1 MKEKI
6 SLYAKRSFE
15 ILQKLNKTQ
24 KTSLVIISTLMLTGL
39 TGVLVYAD
47 EGHDSPEP
55 VVQQSEQVLVRK
67 VGDVDPDAIS
77 QEGLSSFYGE
87 IISKDIASINAS
99 REGVISSWN
108 VSVGDRVSA
117 GAVLGYVTVTGVSPE
132 QQMAL
137 AEQQANA
144 LKAQLD
150 LETANKISIQTESVF
165 GQIAESLKSVAN
177 KQKSIYDSSTGT
189 FLTTYQRELQAI
201 TEQQIQLS
209 NKLQDFGNTALTEI
223 YPLVSSGSTP
233 FNQNFSAANLTLG
246 FGVKNNTLINSYVVL
261 SKLLAEKVRART
273 VTDQDIRNY
282 LDKTIEMVEASVS
295 IENLDLKM
303 ITESVKDLQTEL
315 RDISSELTQ
324 ATIDTAAKERERS
337 QIDIE
342 RSQVDIELSRSLVGF
357 ESDLSL
363 KKLEQLSATER
374 AKNEARGAQLLAQKL
389 AVSAGGVI
397 PILAAKSG
405 VVATI
410 EKNVGEYITISDRI
424 GFISNANPRKNVRFS
439 IPASWKDISKGDTL
453 LISWRP
459 EYSMG
464 SAVITGISTI
474 IDERGGY
481 QAEAVISQGTVF
493 PVGASVRIIPE
504 NSKKGVFVNRKA
516 VVFEGVQPYVWIITE
531 SDAVRKQEVKIGR
544 GLGEYV
550 EILSGLE
557 REFSYL
563 VILDPLVQ
571 INSGMMLS
579 EILKTEPKVESA
591 TPVKIQDE
599 SQPHGHDE

>member
-6 SLYAKRSFE
+6 SLYKNRSFE
-15 ILQKLNKTQ
+15 IIQKLTKIQ
-24 KTSLVIISTLMLTGL
+24 KISLIMSVLVVTGL
-39 TGVLVYAD
+39 ISVFVYAD

-55 VVQQSEQVLVRK
+55 VVQQTEQVIVRK

-77 QEGLSSFYGE
+77 QEGLGSFYGE
-87 IISKDIASINAS
+87 ITSKDVASINAS

-108 VSVGDRVSA
+108 VSVGDSVSA
-117 GAVLGYVTVTGVSPE
+117 GSVLGYVTVTGVSPE

-150 LETANKISIQTESVF
+150 LETANKISAQTESVF
-165 GQIAESLKSVAN
+165 GQIAESLNSVAN
-177 KQKSIYDSSTGT
+177 KQRSIYDGTGGT
-189 FLTTYQRELQAI
+189 ASTTYQTELQAI
-201 TEQQIQLS
+201 TQQQTQLS

-223 YPLVSSGSTP
+223 YPQVSGFGNSP
-233 FNQNFSAANLTLG
+233 FNQYYHEGNLNWG
-246 FGVKNNTLINSYVVL
+246 FGAKNGTLRGSYVFL

-282 LDKTIEMVEASVS
+282 LDKTIEMVDASIVV
-295 IENLDLKM
+295 ENLNLEA

-324 ATIDTAAKERERS
+324 ATIDKASKERERS
-337 QIDIE
+337 QIE
-342 RSQVDIELSRSLVGF
+342 IELSRSLSGF
-357 ESDLSL
+357 ENDLSL
-363 KKLEQLSATER
+363 QKLEQLSASER
-374 AKNEARGAQLLAQKL
+374 AKNEARGAELLAQKL

-405 VVATI
+405 VVATV
-410 EKNVGEYITISDRI
+410 EKNVGDYVTISDRV
-424 GFISNANPRKNVRFS
+424 GFISNANPRKNVRFT
-439 IPASWKDISKGDTL
+439 IPASWKDINEGDTL
-453 LISWRP
+453 SISWRP

-464 SAVITGISTI
+464 SAVITGISPI
-474 IDERGGY
+474 IDEKGGY
-481 QAEAVISQGTVF
+481 QAEAVISKDTVF

-516 VVFEGVQPYVWIITE
+516 VVFDGVTPFVWIVTE
-531 SDAVRKQEVKIGR
+531 SNTVRKQEVKVGR

-557 REFSYL
+557 QGFSYL
-563 VILDPLVQ
+563 VILDPLTQ
-571 INSGMMLS
+571 IQSGMMLS
-579 EILKTEPKVESA
+579 EILKTETQVETSPA
-591 TPVKIQDE
+591 VIQDE
-599 SQPHGHDE
+599 SQPHEH